1 MVNERKRV
9 KWDVLWVGYDN
20 MFCAGTEKVLFPEQ
34 KKWVNHWD
42 SAAHSIGATAGGIFC
57 MPAEIANQPWL
68 KLRRP
73 FPGVEQNPRD
83 SLECQIECLKG
94 SIRIDTLNRLP

>member
-1 MVNERKRV
+1 
-9 KWDVLWVGYDN
+9 
-20 MFCAGTEKVLFPEQ
+20 
-34 KKWVNHWD
+34 
-42 SAAHSIGATAGGIFC
+42 